1 MAYDTW
7 QFEAIRR
14 EIDLSVWLFTL
25 VGQSRVRLHY
35 LPLGQ
40 MPVAKLVLNDMV
52 IGSARY
58 LLRKKGVSLTVA
70 GLKATSVSTVD
81 YNE

>member
-1 MAYDTW
+1 VAYDTW